1 MTTEFYSHPIDAA
14 VVIVVGGDFIG
25 VWTRVFLYFFSQLFK
40 ILREKKKLL
49 IQQNG
54 SICLKLLD
62 VSNITVIYIAW
73 KRN

>member
-1 MTTEFYSHPIDAA
+1 MTTEFFSHPIDAA
-14 VVIVVGGDFIG
+14 VVIAVGGDFIG
-25 VWTRVFLYFFSQLFK
+25 VWTRVFLYFFLNSLK
-40 ILREKKKLL
+40 YLGKKKLL

-62 VSNITVIYIAW
+62 VSKITVIYIAW